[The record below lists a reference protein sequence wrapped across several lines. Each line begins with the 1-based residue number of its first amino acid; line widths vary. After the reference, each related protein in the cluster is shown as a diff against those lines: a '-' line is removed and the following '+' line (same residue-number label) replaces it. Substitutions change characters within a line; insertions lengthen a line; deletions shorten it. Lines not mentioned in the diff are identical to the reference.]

1 MYTVADLRKGQKIE
15 FEGIPYLVADFN
27 FVKPGKGQA
36 MYVCKLKNMLTG
48 STLAKTFRAVDKI
61 DKPNLEE
68 RKLTFSYAEG
78 DSYVFMDENF
88 EQSTLSAEVL
98 GDSRFFLSEE
108 MQVDVL
114 LYNGRPIEVVLPTW
128 IEKKIIETEPGFRG
142 DTANNVMKPAK
153 IAGGYEL
160 KVPLFVNQGDLIR
173 IDTRTGEYAE
183 RVR

>member
-1 MYTVADLRKGQKIE
+1 MYTVADLRKGAKIE
-15 FEGIPYLVADFN
+15 YEGVPYLVADFN

-36 MYVCKLKNMLTG
+36 MYVCKLKNLISG
-48 STLAKTFRAVDKI
+48 STLAKTFRAVDRI
-61 DKPNLEE
+61 DKPNLEP

-78 DSYVFMDENF
+78 DSYIFMDEHF

-98 GDSRFFLSEE
+98 GDSRFFLCEE
-108 MQVDVL
+108 MPVEVL
-114 LYNGRPIEVVLPTW
+114 YYNDRPIEVVLPTW
-128 IEKKIIETEPGFRG
+128 VEKRIVETEPGFRG

-153 IAGGYEL
+153 IEGGYEL